1 MSSNFKMDQIFE
13 LVSICGWKKMVL
25 FVKFGSLEPIK
36 LLSKK
41 AQKCWFSILLQF
53 ERVIYMG
60 SGDPILTNNT
70 IFFIRR
76 SRRVRIFDPFRNL
89 MTSKILDFPGY
100 KGLTC
105 NYRGLSYYDVIKKF
119 PHAGLMRTFQIS
131 KKGVIYFRKNAKSRS
146 TNFFP
151 SWKLYS
157 PHYQSRWNAHFR
169 IFEFLGFQPKKS
181 HFRPKMTKNRTQWL
195 YLGRKPNKSKIQRYT
210 SQLLPKTLLR
220 PKNHKKIQM
229 LKIVIQK
236 TRFWKRPI
244 FPDLGPILG
253 KKKSENP
260 VNPPPPTYPPLII

>member
-1 MSSNFKMDQIFE
+1 M
-13 LVSICGWKKMVL
+13 KKMVL

-105 NYRGLSYYDVIKKF
+105 NYRGLSYYDVIKKY

-131 KKGVIYFRKNAKSRS
+131 KKGVIYSRKNEKSRR

-151 SWKLYS
+151 VENCIDPTNRFYAW
-157 PHYQSRWNAHFR
+157 
-169 IFEFLGFQPKKS
+169 GFQ
-181 HFRPKMTKNRTQWL
+181 T
-195 YLGRKPNKSKIQRYT
+195 SKLNFT
-210 SQLLPKTLLR
+210 VF
-220 PKNHKKIQM
+220 M
-229 LKIVIQK
+229 L
-236 TRFWKRPI
+236 
-244 FPDLGPILG
+244 
-253 KKKSENP
+253 S
-260 VNPPPPTYPPLII
+260 

>member
-1 MSSNFKMDQIFE
+1 M
-13 LVSICGWKKMVL
+13 KKMVL

-105 NYRGLSYYDVIKKF
+105 NYRGLSYYDVIKNF
-119 PHAGLMRTFQIS
+119 PMPDLCGLF
-131 KKGVIYFRKNAKSRS
+131 K
-146 TNFFP
+146 
-151 SWKLYS
+151 
-157 PHYQSRWNAHFR
+157 
-169 IFEFLGFQPKKS
+169 
-181 HFRPKMTKNRTQWL
+181 
-195 YLGRKPNKSKIQRYT
+195 
-210 SQLLPKTLLR
+210 
-220 PKNHKKIQM
+220 
-229 LKIVIQK
+229 
-236 TRFWKRPI
+236 FWKRGSYTFEKMQNLKVLI
-244 FPDLGPILG
+244 FSRFIH
-253 KKKSENP
+253 
-260 VNPPPPTYPPLII
+260 